1 MRVKSRWHNKAK
13 TRTPQELGSTLAF
26 IAWRIGMNAVK
37 NMQKEGF
44 NFPSYAVQLQ
54 VMEEFL
60 PFLIQ
65 VVDRLVYGRMD
76 EEMRRNLVTAL
87 ALHLVDTMVE
97 NQVDLLGPGEYR
109 GPLIERLNA
118 RLDDY
123 AGFSFNGEEPGYH
136 FLRYLGERVDAVLA
150 KEGNRWVIEQ
160 IVDIEAPEAV
170 KTMRK
175 ALRDVMSQGAAAA
188 LAKETGE

>member
-1 MRVKSRWHNKAK
+1 MFASGRFRYGTPVDRPYNAEPQNDSALRLIYRRLPVRVKSRWHNKAK

-44 NFPSYAVQLQ
+44 DFPSYAVQLQ

-65 VVDRLVYGRMD
+65 VVDRLVYERMD
-76 EEMRRNLVTAL
+76 EETRRNLVTAL

-97 NQVDLLGPGEYR
+97 NQV
-109 GPLIERLNA
+109 
-118 RLDDY
+118 
-123 AGFSFNGEEPGYH
+123 
-136 FLRYLGERVDAVLA
+136 
-150 KEGNRWVIEQ
+150 
-160 IVDIEAPEAV
+160 
-170 KTMRK
+170 
-175 ALRDVMSQGAAAA
+175 
-188 LAKETGE
+188 